1 MQTGR
6 GYGLEHKTKLR
17 GSPKVGQEWKLGKG
31 SGGFGG
37 LWLGSGIFVSKHY
50 RISDIATSDEE

>member
-6 GYGLEHKTKLR
+6 GYDLETKLR
-17 GSPKVGQEWKLGKG
+17 GSPEVGQGWKLGKG

-37 LWLGSGIFVSKHY
+37 LLLGSGIFVSKHY
-50 RISDIATSDEE
+50 CVSGDTATSDGK